1 MAGKEGQLDV
11 VGVMVND
18 QFKPFSINLNVQH
31 VNGMTP
37 FDLSL
42 HMYGYQILQSRSSFL
57 PRSSL
62 SFPSSSQSESHPYS
76 LHSTYEYVVLRRRK
90 VWEEEGFS

>member
-62 SFPSSSQSESHPYS
+62 TFTSSSQSESHPYS
-76 LHSTYEYVVLRRRK
+76 LHSTYVVLRRRK
-90 VWEEEGFS
+90 VGEEEGFS

>member
-18 QFKPFSINLNVQH
+18 KPFSINLNVQH
-31 VNGMTP
+31 VTGMTP

-42 HMYGYQILQSRSSFL
+42 HMYGY
-57 PRSSL
+57 
-62 SFPSSSQSESHPYS
+62 
-76 LHSTYEYVVLRRRK
+76 
-90 VWEEEGFS
+90 